1 MDDFDRRFEKTFAMV
16 AFASNRHL
24 VDHMRRIINLLEVDA
39 ESAMLWGLVAHLSIA
54 HAMHPGAQ
62 PADLLAPDGFLLGEA
77 RPVRL
82 ADLVQ
87 VSGLPKETVRRKL
100 EKLRERG
107 KLGRTEDGRWV
118 VLRSGVDETTY
129 EFTRESVNRLLQTAR
144 VIEGILQHARL
155 D

>member
-16 AFASNRHL
+16 AFATNRHL
-24 VDHMRRIINLLEVDA
+24 VDHMRRLITLLDMDI
-39 ESAMLWGLVAHLSIA
+39 ESAMLWGLVAHLGVA
-54 HAMHPGAQ
+54 HAMHPGAL
-62 PADLLAPDGFLLGEA
+62 PSDLLAPDGFMFGEA

-100 EKLRERG
+100 QKLHERG
-107 KLGRTEDGRWV
+107 KLERNEDGRWIA
-118 VLRSGVDETTY
+118 LRSGVDETAY
-129 EFTRESVNRLLQTAR
+129 EFTRESVKRLLQTAR
-144 VIEGILQHARL
+144 TIEGILQHARL